1 MKMKTTLLS
10 LAALLAATTI
20 YAAPEVGSKAPDF
33 SVKDTNGKTESLSQ
47 YKGKY
52 VVLEWTN
59 PDCPFVHKHYDSG
72 NMQKL
77 QKEFTAKGVVWLS
90 INSSAE
96 GKQGAYTPEKW
107 NEIVKEKNASPTAM
121 LLDDGGK
128 VGKSYGAKTTPHMFI
143 INPEGNLIYEGGID
157 SIESTNQADIPKA
170 TNYVQAALDEAMTG
184 KPVTTPTSHPYGC
197 GVKY

>member
-1 MKMKTTLLS
+1 MKTILTS
-10 LAALLAATTI
+10 LIAIALTTAG
-20 YAAPEVGSKAPDF
+20 YAAPEIGSKAPDF
-33 SVKDTNGKTESLSQ
+33 SVMDTNGKTETLSQ

-77 QKEFTAKGVVWLS
+77 QKEFTGKGVVWLS

-96 GKQGAYTPEKW
+96 GKQGNYTPEEW
-107 NEIVKEKNASPTAM
+107 NKIIKDRNASPTAM
-121 LLDDGGK
+121 LLDKGGV
-128 VGKSYGAKTTPHMFI
+128 VGKAYDAKTTPHMFI
-143 INPEGNLIYEGGID
+143 INPDGNLIYEGGID
-157 SIESTNQADIPKA
+157 SIKSPHMGDIPKA
-170 TNYVQAALDEAMTG
+170 PNSVQAALDEAMAG
-184 KPVTTPTSHPYGC
+184 KPVSNPVTQPYGC